1 MSTVIDDG
9 EVCAEVQ
16 QVGRFDYRIAIVS
29 RVDASPAEYWYRIGR
44 TRAER
49 KASLELLRFV
59 RRREWESGPSVIYRT
74 VG

>member
-1 MSTVIDDG
+1 MSTVIDGG

-16 QVGRFDYRIAIVS
+16 QVGRFDYRITIFSGAGDS
-29 RVDASPAEYWYRIGR
+29 APEYWYRLGR
-44 TRAER
+44 ARAER

-59 RRREWESGPSVIYRT
+59 RRREWEEGPVVTYSA